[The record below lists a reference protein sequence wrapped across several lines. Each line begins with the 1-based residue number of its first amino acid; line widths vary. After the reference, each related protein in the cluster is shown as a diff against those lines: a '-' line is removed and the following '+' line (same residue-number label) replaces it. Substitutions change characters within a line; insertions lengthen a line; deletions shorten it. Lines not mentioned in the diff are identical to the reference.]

1 MTASKPDTRVI
12 TFGCRLNYYESSIIR
27 RHAEL
32 FSNQNIVV
40 VNTCAVTAE
49 AERQARQAI
58 RRAHRELPGY
68 KIIVTGC
75 SAQITPDVYDNM
87 EEVDAVVG
95 NKEKLTAELFRSDGK
110 PVNVGNIMDEHEVSS
125 EILQNKDSRAR
136 AFVQI
141 QTGCDHR
148 CTFCVI
154 PYGRGNSRSV
164 PKEKILREIQSL
176 IGLGYN
182 EIVLTGVDIT
192 SYGCDLEPRTKL
204 GTLVKNIL
212 REVRDLRR
220 LRLSSLDPAELDETL
235 WETLATNERLM
246 PHLHL
251 SVQAGHDLI
260 LKRMKRRH
268 SRHDVVSC
276 ARKARHLRPGV
287 TLGAD
292 IIAGFPTETDEMFKS
307 TQSLIEECKFEFLHV
322 FPYSIRKNTPAAR
335 MPMVPVEVRA
345 RRARTLRSIGCQIK
359 HSLFKQSL
367 GSHSEVL
374 LEKPCFGRT
383 KNNIPVTL
391 STQGLPNTVEN
402 VLLTDIENQAV
413 LGRIV

>member
-1 MTASKPDTRVI
+1 RNWNDPRLRYGRLRRPGCRQSSWDLQTAGKYPSRRRYSANRLAEKWKSANDRTSNKKLYRHYRNTDRIMTSSKPDTQVI

-58 RRAHRELPGY
+58 RRARRELPGS

-75 SAQITPDVYDNM
+75 SAQITPDVYYNM

-95 NKEKLTAELFRSDGK
+95 NKEKLTAELFQEDGK
-110 PVNVGNIMDEHEVSS
+110 AVNVGNIMDEHEVGS
-125 EILQNKDSRAR
+125 EIPQNKDCRAR

-148 CTFCVI
+148 CTFCII
-154 PYGRGNSRSV
+154 PYGRGNSRSI

-176 IGLGYN
+176 IGFGYN
-182 EIVLTGVDIT
+182 EVVLTGVDIT
-192 SYGCDLEPRTKL
+192 SYGSDLEPRTHL
-204 GTLVKNIL
+204 GTLVKSIL
-212 REVRDLRR
+212 NEVSNLRR
-220 LRLSSLDPAELDETL
+220 LRLSSLDPAELDEAL

-268 SRHDVVSC
+268 SR
-276 ARKARHLRPGV
+276 
-287 TLGAD
+287 
-292 IIAGFPTETDEMFKS
+292 
-307 TQSLIEECKFEFLHV
+307 
-322 FPYSIRKNTPAAR
+322 
-335 MPMVPVEVRA
+335 
-345 RRARTLRSIGCQIK
+345 
-359 HSLFKQSL
+359 
-367 GSHSEVL
+367 
-374 LEKPCFGRT
+374 
-383 KNNIPVTL
+383 
-391 STQGLPNTVEN
+391 
-402 VLLTDIENQAV
+402 
-413 LGRIV
+413 

>member
-87 EEVDAVVG
+87 GEVAAVVG
-95 NKEKLTAELFRSDGK
+95 NKEKLTAELFRSDSK
-110 PVNVGNIMDEHEVSS
+110 AVNVGNIMDEHEVGS

-212 REVRDLRR
+212 NEVRDLRR

-276 ARKARHLRPGV
+276 ARKARRLRPGV

-359 HSLFKQSL
+359 HSLFEQSL

-391 STQGLPNTVEN
+391 STRGLPNTVEN

>member
-1 MTASKPDTRVI
+1 MTASRPDMRVI

-32 FSNQNIVV
+32 FGNQDIVV

-58 RRAHRELPGY
+58 RRARRELPSS

-87 EEVDAVVG
+87 AEVDAVVG

-110 PVNVGNIMDEHEVSS
+110 SVNVGNIMDEHEVGSA
-125 EILQNKDSRAR
+125 ILQNKDSRAR
-136 AFVQI
+136 AFVQV

-192 SYGCDLEPRTKL
+192 AYGHDLKPRTKL
-204 GTLVKNIL
+204 GTLVESIL
-212 REVRDLRR
+212 KEVSDLRR
-220 LRLSSLDPAELDETL
+220 LRLSSLDPSELDETL

-268 SRHDVVSC
+268 SRRDVVSC
-276 ARKARHLRPGV
+276 AQKARHLRPGV

-292 IIAGFPTETDEMFKS
+292 LIAGFPTENEGMFKS

-322 FPYSIRKNTPAAR
+322 FPYSIRKNIPAAR

-345 RRARTLRSIGCQIK
+345 RRALTLRATGCQIK

-374 LEKPCFGRT
+374 LENPCFGRT
-383 KNNIPVTL
+383 KNNIPVKLLTR
-391 STQGLPNTVEN
+391 GLPNTVEN
-402 VLLTDIENQAV
+402 VLLTDIEDQAV